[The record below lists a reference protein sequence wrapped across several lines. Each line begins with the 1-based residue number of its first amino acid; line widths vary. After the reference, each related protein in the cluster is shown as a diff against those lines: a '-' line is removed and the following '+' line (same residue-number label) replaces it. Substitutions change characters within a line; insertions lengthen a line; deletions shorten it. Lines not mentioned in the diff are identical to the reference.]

1 LVSPIDVG
9 LYVHV
14 AFCRTK
20 CHYCDF
26 NTYTGLDRLIG
37 RYVDAVAQEIHDLP
51 PTLPGLA
58 REPLPFTIG
67 SIFLGG
73 GTPSM
78 LSIDQIATLLEA
90 AREWTVEPNAE
101 VTLEANPDDPTVA
114 YLRVLRQLGI
124 NRLSFGVQSFDD
136 GLLAR
141 LGRRHDAR
149 TARTA
154 YDRARSAGFAN
165 VSLDLMFALPGQTLD
180 QWLATLGEAIALAP
194 DHLSVY
200 NLTIEEGTR
209 FGALAAKG
217 KLVLPDDDLAADM
230 YEAAIDRLAAS
241 GYYQYEISN
250 WASADPSRETRA
262 LHNLRYW
269 RNQPYFGVGAGAH
282 SSFAGYRYANL
293 RPPTTY
299 VKRIAARA
307 SAVESVERIGT
318 ELEMAE
324 TMILGL
330 RLNDG
335 VDIEAFRRRFGQSPD
350 EIYPELLQETRELHL
365 VAGVDQRIYLTRRGR
380 LMGNDVFCR
389 FLPPDHSRAD

>member
-1 LVSPIDVG
+1 LVSPVDVG

-26 NTYTGLDRLIG
+26 NTYTGLDRLID
-37 RYVDAVAQEIHDLP
+37 RYVEALAQEIRDLP
-51 PTLPGLA
+51 PALPGIEIDL
-58 REPLPFTIG
+58 RPFAIG

-73 GTPSM
+73 GTPSL
-78 LSIDQIATLLEA
+78 LSIEQVASILGA
-90 AREWTVEPNAE
+90 AHAWTVKPDAE
-101 VTLEANPDDPTVA
+101 ITLEANPDDPTVE
-114 YLRVLRQLGI
+114 YLSELRQLGI

-136 GLLAR
+136 ALLER

-154 YDRARSAGFAN
+154 YERARAAGFTN

-180 QWLATLGEAIALAP
+180 QWLATLDAAIALRP
-194 DHLSVY
+194 EHLSVY

-217 KLVLPDDDLAADM
+217 KLDVPDDDLAADM
-230 YEAAIDRLAAS
+230 YEAAIDRLAAN
-241 GYYQYEISN
+241 GYRQYEISN
-250 WASADPSRETRA
+250 WATADPTRENRA
-262 LHNLRYW
+262 RHNLRYW

-282 SSFAGYRYANL
+282 SSFAGCRYANL
-293 RPPTTY
+293 RSPTTY
-299 VKRIAARA
+299 AKRVAARQ
-307 SAVESVERIGT
+307 SVVKTVERIGT
-318 ELEMAE
+318 ALEMAE

-335 VDIEAFRRRFGQSPD
+335 IDVAAFRRRFGLSPD
-350 EIYPELLQETRELHL
+350 EVYQELLQDLRELKL
-365 VAGVDQRIYLTRRGR
+365 VTDADHQIYLTRRGR

-389 FLPPDHSRAD
+389 FLPLDDR